1 MTALR
6 VATGLAK
13 GRSLKMPRGGKTR
26 PAMNRVKQS
35 LFSILAARLPDCRF
49 LDLFAGS
56 GSLGIEAL
64 SRGASF
70 AAFVDN
76 SHDCART
83 IRENLE
89 LTGFTDRARVH
100 CQDCLKFL
108 SRRDLEPFDL
118 VCIDPPYLKGLLAPI
133 LDALPTCPLFTPRT
147 IFIIERQKKDDLGLA
162 GRPALDLFDE
172 RTFGD
177 TVLTFFRIRPPQAST
192 ISDAPPEGTADEAAP
207 PPDPDLALPT
217 HKT

>member
-6 VATGLAK
+6 VATGTAK
-13 GRSLKMPRGGKTR
+13 GRPLKMPRGGKTR

-70 AAFVDN
+70 AAFVDH
-76 SHDCART
+76 SPECART
-83 IRENLE
+83 IRENLA
-89 LTGFTDRARVH
+89 LTGFTAQGRVY

-108 SRRDLEPFDL
+108 ARPDLEPFDL
-118 VCIDPPYLKGLLAPI
+118 VCIDPPYLKGLLTPI
-133 LDALPTCPLFTPRT
+133 LDALPSCPLFTPRT

-162 GRPALDLFDE
+162 GRPALELFDE

-177 TVLTFFRIRPPQAST
+177 TVLTFFRIRPPSLAPAT
-192 ISDAPPEGTADEAAP
+192 GDPAPAPPTPGPSA
-207 PPDPDLALPT
+207 
-217 HKT
+217 